1 MARRRILR
9 RVTERLTTGSRF
21 RFVAGDLPLA
31 EADLRLLYLQ
41 GATGDLERAAN
52 AYKQLAGFDLA
63 TL

>member
-31 EADLRLLYLQ
+31 ELDPRLLYLQ
-41 GATGDLERAAN
+41 GA
-52 AYKQLAGFDLA
+52 AGYTDYPV
-63 TL
+63 TEGS

>member
-1 MARRRILR
+1 
-9 RVTERLTTGSRF
+9 VTERLTTGSRF

-31 EADLRLLYLQ
+31 EVDLRLLYLQ
-41 GATGDLERAAN
+41 GATGDLEREAN